1 MLALFQAPYTML
13 FVVRFREARN
23 PMKSKYPFK
32 RYVPFLAGIT
42 SVVAV
47 SINFNNYTFLAI
59 MAVLGLITYG
69 ALSFAAKPGR
79 KNGAKTPNTEK
90 RPAPGAH

>member
-1 MLALFQAPYTML
+1 
-13 FVVRFREARN
+13 
-23 PMKSKYPFK
+23 
-32 RYVPFLAGIT
+32 
-42 SVVAV
+42 VAV

-79 KNGAKTPNTEK
+79 KNGAKTPNIEK
-90 RPAPGAH
+90 RPAAGAY